1 MSNVQFKLET
11 INDWIQDHLKN
22 PICSI
27 CGGNAWEF
35 SDKLWQLIEYSESKV
50 LRIGGDSAMGRTALV
65 LVLLICRNCKQ
76 VHFFNA
82 IAIAMQKQ
90 MDDAA
95 IAAATEGMPER

>member
-1 MSNVQFKLET
+1 MTHVQFKLET
-11 INDWIQDHLKN
+11 INDWIQDHFKN

-27 CGGNAWEF
+27 CGENAWEF
-35 SDKLWQLIEYSESKV
+35 SNKLWQLIEYSESKV

-82 IAIAMQKQ
+82 IAIVMQKQ

-95 IAAATEGMPER
+95 IAAATEGTPEH

>member
-1 MSNVQFKLET
+1 MTNVQFKLET
-11 INDWIQDHLKN
+11 INDWIQDHFKN

-27 CGGNAWEF
+27 CGENEWEF
-35 SDKLWQLIEYSESKV
+35 SKDLWQFMKYEQGV
-50 LRIGGDSAMGRTALV
+50 LRIGGSGNMIPLAVML
-65 LVLLICRNCKQ
+65 CRNCKQ

-95 IAAATEGMPER
+95 IKAATEGTPEH